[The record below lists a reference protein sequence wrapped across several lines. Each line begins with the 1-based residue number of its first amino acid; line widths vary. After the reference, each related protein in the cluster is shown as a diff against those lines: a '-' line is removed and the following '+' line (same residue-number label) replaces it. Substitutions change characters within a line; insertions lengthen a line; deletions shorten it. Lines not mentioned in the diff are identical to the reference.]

1 MQLLMEGFFP
11 NLPHLN
17 TFTVIFRLVLACLL
31 GGLIG
36 LERGQK
42 RRPAG
47 FRTYMLVCLGAALA
61 MITNEYA
68 TALYGSGN
76 DITRIANGVITGV
89 GFLGAGT
96 ILVTRHQ
103 QVKGLTTAAGLWAC
117 ASMGLAIGIGF
128 YLAAIVGFA
137 LIVLAMTVFHRI
149 DNRVYSSSKV
159 LEVYIECAGTRYIK
173 DIIKF
178 LRSQQIEVSTMD
190 ILKSK
195 SSEDDYVSVIMTI
208 KQVAKGPHI
217 DLIGKVSEIE
227 GVTFIEEL

>member
-1 MQLLMEGFFP
+1 MQILLDGFFP

-17 TFTVIFRLVLACLL
+17 IITVVFRLVLACML

-47 FRTYMLVCLGAALA
+47 FRTYMLVCLGATLA

-68 TALYGSGN
+68 TSLYGSGN

-128 YLAAIVGFA
+128 YSAAIIGFA

-149 DNRVYSSSKV
+149 DNRVYSSSRV

-173 DIIKF
+173 DVIKF
-178 LRSQQIEVSTMD
+178 LRSEQMQVSSMD

-195 SSEDDYVSVIMTI
+195 STDDDYASIIMTI
-208 KQVAKGPHI
+208 KQMAKGQHI
-217 DLIGKVSEIE
+217 DVIERISEID